1 MPISHVVSSLLLG
14 FTVLDS
20 CSGLPF
26 EVKVSDDSLSHT
38 WRAAHKQP
46 GSAASLDAHRAAPA
60 AVRRRSLNELRYGG
74 LAEPSPEAALA
85 AAGAQH
91 QATTAPST
99 SAAKQQPALHD
110 DDVGIYSD
118 DSSGEYELEKFD
130 AKGLSTGGHMDL
142 ETSLDTDFLSLF
154 AN

>member
-1 MPISHVVSSLLLG
+1 MPISQVVSSLLLG

-26 EVKVSDDSLSHT
+26 EVKVSDDSPSHT

-60 AVRRRSLNELRYGG
+60 PVRRRSLNELRYGG

-91 QATTAPST
+91 QATT